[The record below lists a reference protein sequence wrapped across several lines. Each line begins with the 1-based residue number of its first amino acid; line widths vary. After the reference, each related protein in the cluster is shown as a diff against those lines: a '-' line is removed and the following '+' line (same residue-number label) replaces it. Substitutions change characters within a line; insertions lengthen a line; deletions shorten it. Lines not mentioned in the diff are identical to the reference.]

1 MNREVC
7 VKNYKLFIKNRKK
20 VNRFKIII
28 LILMTLVM
36 GVNINAQD
44 VSFSQVYSAPVYLS
58 PSFTGFTSGG
68 RVILNYRDQWPSI
81 PNTFKTF
88 AFSFD
93 QYVDYLNSG
102 FGLLF
107 MSDEQGGGQ
116 LVVQTAGLNYA
127 YELAITSDLFVRP
140 GLQFKYAGFR
150 IDPNKMTDVRS
161 EGTRHPW
168 LDLYSDFET
177 RQHHKLDAS
186 ASLMVYHQHF
196 WAGFTFDHLVKNNI
210 SFTDIETILPIKT
223 SIFGGGKWKYIEATR
238 GRAEQSVTLAG
249 MFRRQ
254 QSFQQLDLGLYW
266 NVQPIEVGLWYR
278 GIPGVSTGGLSNNDA
293 LIFSLGITVSQVHL
307 AYSYDLTLSKLAG
320 YSGGSNEFS
329 VIYRFNRQGTYTPN
343 RGAVP
348 CGEHAWGL
356 GEVTKYKPKARR
368 LF

>member
-1 MNREVC
+1 MKRLNV
-7 VKNYKLFIKNRKK
+7 
-20 VNRFKIII
+20 I
-28 LILMTLVM
+28 LLIVFVLGM
-36 GVNINAQD
+36 NINAQD
-44 VSFSQVYSAPVYLS
+44 VSFSQVYSAPIYLS

-116 LVVQTAGLNYA
+116 LVIQNAGINYA
-127 YELAITSDLFVRP
+127 YELAITSDIYVRP
-140 GLQFKYAGFR
+140 GLQFKYAGYKV
-150 IDPNKMTDVRS
+150 DPNKMTS
-161 EGTRHPW
+161 FATEGTRHQW
-168 LDLYSDFET
+168 LEINQDFDT

-186 ASLMVYHQHF
+186 ASLMVYSQFF
-196 WAGFTFDHLVKNNI
+196 WGGFTVDHLVKNNI
-210 SFTDIETILPIKT
+210 GFTDIETILPIKI
-223 SIFGGGKWKYIEATR
+223 SAFGGGKWKYIEASR
-238 GRAEQSVTLAG
+238 GRNEQSITLAG

-254 QSFQQLDLGLYW
+254 QSFQQLDIGVYW
-266 NVQPIEVGLWYR
+266 NVHPLEVGLWYR
-278 GIPGVSTGGLSNNDA
+278 GIPGVSSGGLSNNDA
-293 LIFSLGITVSQVHL
+293 LIFSLGLTLNQVHL
-307 AYSYDLTLSKLAG
+307 AYSYDLTMSKLAG

-329 VIYRFNRQGTYTPN
+329 VIYRFSRQGTYTPN

-348 CGEHAWGL
+348 CGEQSWGL
-356 GEVTKYKPKARR
+356 GEVSKYKAKTRK